1 MSDHTADANDPNA
14 GVPGWLIRVGRISWL
29 AIGVGLAATAAVA
42 AVIALREL
50 VIPVV
55 LAAFL
60 GAGFIPLV
68 DRLEARR
75 VPRPLG
81 AILVIVLIAA
91 VFAGVIAVV
100 AIGLTSQADELGDQ
114 FDVAVD
120 ELKERLDRLDPDGE
134 FLDQFRN
141 GTESAGPKVWSGL
154 ASRAGAILD
163 SAVGIVTGIIL
174 GALVLYYMLKDG
186 HMFAEWAAKSPR
198 AAGSSDQINRIL
210 HESATTVRT
219 YFRSRTVLSFVV
231 AVFIGIAMWILGVP
245 LPFAIALVNFIGG
258 YIPYF
263 GAFLGGAFAVL
274 LALAEGGVGQAAWAL
289 AIVLGANLALE
300 NLLEP
305 KILGDSFKLHPIVVL
320 LVTMFG
326 GIVAGLVGLVLAV
339 PLTTITIYVF
349 GELRDSGFFGPQE
362 QEPAL
367 EGAEETEDDDD
378 KESDHV

>member
-1 MSDHTADANDPNA
+1 M
-14 GVPGWLIRVGRISWL
+14 
-29 AIGVGLAATAAVA
+29 
-42 AVIALREL
+42 
-50 VIPVV
+50 
-55 LAAFL
+55 
-60 GAGFIPLV
+60 
-68 DRLEARR
+68 
-75 VPRPLG
+75 
-81 AILVIVLIAA
+81 
-91 VFAGVIAVV
+91 
-100 AIGLTSQADELGDQ
+100 
-114 FDVAVD
+114 
-120 ELKERLDRLDPDGE
+120 
-134 FLDQFRN
+134 
-141 GTESAGPKVWSGL
+141 WSGL
-154 ASRAGAILD
+154 TSRAGAILD
-163 SAVGIVTGIIL
+163 SAVGIVTGLIL

-186 HMFAEWAAKSPR
+186 HMFAEWAARSPR

-339 PLTTITIYVF
+339 PLTTISIYVF